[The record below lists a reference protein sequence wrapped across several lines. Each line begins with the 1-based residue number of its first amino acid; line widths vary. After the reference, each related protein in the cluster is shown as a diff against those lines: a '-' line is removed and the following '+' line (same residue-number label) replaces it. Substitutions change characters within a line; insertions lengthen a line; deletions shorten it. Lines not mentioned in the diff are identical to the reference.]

1 MCISSLRKL
10 YPCIDCQ
17 CVSTVDLNAVTT
29 GLHHPVCSL
38 TQSLLTHC
46 PAACATGS
54 RKRRSSSL
62 SAVTLRA
69 LAISLEPVSR
79 GR

>member
-17 CVSTVDLNAVTT
+17 CGSTVDLNAVTT

-38 TQSLLTHC
+38 TV
-46 PAACATGS
+46 PPRARRVPENGGAAACQPL
-54 RKRRSSSL
+54 RCVRWL
-62 SAVTLRA
+62 SA
-69 LAISLEPVSR
+69 
-79 GR
+79 